1 MTVLA
6 HGALGPA
13 DELVLLVPAVA
24 LLVLAVTDLRRRNAR
39 RAASQAE
46 QPADQPTV

>member
-13 DELVLLVPAVA
+13 DELVLLVPAVV
-24 LLVLAVTDLRRRNAR
+24 LLVLAVTGLRRRN
-39 RAASQAE
+39 QGLPPPG
-46 QPADQPTV
+46 PAHEDPTAT